1 MAKSLGMK
9 IADEV
14 KALLTVPPMVSVAVA
29 DVRTEPIHP
38 VDLLSST
45 AINVELGDEPPTQP
59 DVIGMKER
67 EIQVKLTIMATGADA
82 VAAADEVLVEAHA
95 LLMTDRT
102 LGGLAFDIK
111 ESSARRMNQLTGQR
125 LAVIEK
131 IYLVDFRTTETSLE
145 N

>member
-14 KALLTVPPMVSVAVA
+14 KDLLTIPPMTSVAAA

-38 VDLLSST
+38 VDLQSRT

-67 EIQVKLTIMATGADA
+67 QIQVKLTIMATGADA
-82 VAAADEVLVEAHA
+82 VSDADAVMVEAHA

-102 LGGLAFDIK
+102 LGGLAFDVA
-111 ESSARRMNQLTGQR
+111 ESTVRRRNELTGQR

-131 IYLVDFRTTETSLE
+131 IYLVDYRTTETSLE